1 MTNDDTNN
9 KVDCKW
15 YHLYMEFGVLLLHKG
30 HDKWAKLEEKF
41 HFRKNMW
48 RHKLPPYMQLSN
60 Y

>member
-41 HFRKNMW
+41 HFSINM
-48 RHKLPPYMQLSN
+48 
-60 Y
+60 